1 MRPIIHL
8 PIYFFCFFMSF
19 QSLAQIAFDTSY
31 HEKLDNNVKQYN
43 HRFRVVLNSEGVAKG
58 DTNFRWELDII
69 NMPEEWDYIF
79 QTPLHCG
86 HMKPVTTGKFYG
98 PIKERTEFSVF
109 FTFYEKVGDAELQLR
124 VISLL
129 DSTIS
134 DCATFK
140 VEVQDFATIN
150 GSSEIQYSIYP
161 NPVIDYIN
169 IYAALGSSFELRE
182 LSGKL
187 VIEGVIKSGHSRIDT
202 RQMNDGLYIVNIIS
216 KEQKRSSRM
225 IVQH

>member
-1 MRPIIHL
+1 
-8 PIYFFCFFMSF
+8 
-19 QSLAQIAFDTSY
+19 
-31 HEKLDNNVKQYN
+31 
-43 HRFRVVLNSEGVAKG
+43 
-58 DTNFRWELDII
+58 
-69 NMPEEWDYIF
+69 MPEEWDYIF
-79 QTPLHCG
+79 QTSLHCV
-86 HMKPVTTGKFYG
+86 HMKPVTMGKFYG
-98 PIKERTEFSVF
+98 PIKERIEFSVF

-129 DSTIS
+129 DYTIS
-134 DCATFK
+134 DSATFK
-140 VEVQDFATIN
+140 VEVQDFASIN
-150 GSSEIQYSIYP
+150 GSSESQYSIYP

-187 VIEGVIKSGHSRIDT
+187 VIEGVIKNGHSRIDT